1 MKPGLAV
8 PENGSRP
15 VQPQEKGVQVFN
27 RGFLA
32 KREAGLVA
40 IFVLSIVLEG
50 EGITSRAVDV
60 IFPDGSSSP
69 PPRVASEIL
78 IGQSDCSE
86 MGVGE
91 EERMVLQRSVDFV
104 FFCGTPRWTVLT
116 KHSRRLV
123 KEFCSE
129 PFVTAFYSLTRAWTR
144 EKRLTK

>member
-50 EGITSRAVDV
+50 EGITSRAADV

-78 IGQSDCSE
+78 IGQ
-86 MGVGE
+86 MGVE
-91 EERMVLQRSVDFV
+91 KEERMVLQRSVDFV

-129 PFVTAFYSLTRAWTR
+129 PFVTAFYYLTRA
-144 EKRLTK
+144 

>member
-78 IGQSDCSE
+78 IGQ
-86 MGVGE
+86 MGVE
-91 EERMVLQRSVDFV
+91 KEERMVLQRSVDFV

>member
-50 EGITSRAVDV
+50 EGITSRAADV
-60 IFPDGSSSP
+60 IFPDGYSSP

-78 IGQSDCSE
+78 IGQ
-86 MGVGE
+86 MGVE
-91 EERMVLQRSVDFV
+91 KEERMVLQRSVDFV
-104 FFCGTPRWTVLT
+104 YFCGTPRWTVLT

>member
-50 EGITSRAVDV
+50 EGITSRAADV
-60 IFPDGSSSP
+60 IFPDGYSSP

-78 IGQSDCSE
+78 IGQ
-86 MGVGE
+86 MGVE
-91 EERMVLQRSVDFV
+91 KEERMVLQRSVDFV

-129 PFVTAFYSLTRAWTR
+129 PFVTAFYYLTRAWTR

>member
-1 MKPGLAV
+1 M
-8 PENGSRP
+8 
-15 VQPQEKGVQVFN
+15 FN

-50 EGITSRAVDV
+50 EGITSRAADV
-60 IFPDGSSSP
+60 IFPDGYSSP

-78 IGQSDCSE
+78 IGQ
-86 MGVGE
+86 MGVE
-91 EERMVLQRSVDFV
+91 KEERMVLQRSVDFV

-129 PFVTAFYSLTRAWTR
+129 PFVTAFYYLTRAWTR

>member
-50 EGITSRAVDV
+50 EGITSRAADV
-60 IFPDGSSSP
+60 IFPDGYSSP

-78 IGQSDCSE
+78 IGQ
-86 MGVGE
+86 MGVE
-91 EERMVLQRSVDFV
+91 KEERMVLQRSVDFV
-104 FFCGTPRWTVLT
+104 YFCGTPRWTVLT

-129 PFVTAFYSLTRAWTR
+129 PFVTAFYYLTRAWTR

>member
-50 EGITSRAVDV
+50 EGITSRAADV

-78 IGQSDCSE
+78 IGQMRVE
-86 MGVGE
+86 K

-104 FFCGTPRWTVLT
+104 YFCGTPRWTVLT

-129 PFVTAFYSLTRAWTR
+129 PFVTAFYYLTRAWTR

>member
-78 IGQSDCSE
+78 IGQ
-86 MGVGE
+86 MGVE
-91 EERMVLQRSVDFV
+91 KEERMVLQRSVDFV
-104 FFCGTPRWTVLT
+104 FFCGTPKVDCFDETL
-116 KHSRRLV
+116 
-123 KEFCSE
+123 
-129 PFVTAFYSLTRAWTR
+129 
-144 EKRLTK
+144 

>member
-50 EGITSRAVDV
+50 EGITSRAADV
-60 IFPDGSSSP
+60 IFPDGYSSP

-78 IGQSDCSE
+78 IGQ
-86 MGVGE
+86 MGVE
-91 EERMVLQRSVDFV
+91 KEERMVLQRSVDFV

>member
-78 IGQSDCSE
+78 IGQ
-86 MGVGE
+86 MGVE
-91 EERMVLQRSVDFV
+91 KEERMVLQRSVDFV

-129 PFVTAFYSLTRAWTR
+129 PFVTAFYYLTRAWTR